1 MQPTLP
7 DPAYTVKMMDLCTK
21 TFFDASAETHNLEVR
36 TAKNGRRA
44 FVAVAPTE
52 RANLCWKWAS
62 GRQIDLFSGT
72 PLEPAPLGTAA

>member
-1 MQPTLP
+1 MSPSLP

-21 TFFDASAETHNLEVR
+21 TFFDASAEAHHLEVR

-62 GRQIDLFSGT
+62 GAQIDLFSGT
-72 PLEPAPLGTAA
+72 PSEPPALASL